1 MFYSHLIITI
11 VGSILESSKKIM
23 PVVVVVVVF
32 FLKKIVLK
40 GVISR
45 KDFYDEFF
53 MINPN
58 KRRKLESS

>member
-23 PVVVVVVVF
+23 PVVVVFFF

-45 KDFYDEFF
+45 KDLYDEFF
-53 MINPN
+53 IINTN

>member
-23 PVVVVVVVF
+23 PVVVVFFF

>member
-1 MFYSHLIITI
+1 MFYSHLIIITI

-23 PVVVVVVVF
+23 PVVVVF
-32 FLKKIVLK
+32 FFFFKKIVLK

>member
-23 PVVVVVVVF
+23 PVVVVVVF

>member
-23 PVVVVVVVF
+23 PVVVVVFF

>member
-23 PVVVVVVVF
+23 PVVVVVFFF
-32 FLKKIVLK
+32 FLKIVLK

>member
-23 PVVVVVVVF
+23 PVVVF
-32 FLKKIVLK
+32 FFFFKKIVLK

>member
-1 MFYSHLIITI
+1 MFYSHLIIAI
-11 VGSILESSKKIM
+11 VGSVLESSKKIM
-23 PVVVVVVVF
+23 PVVVVFFFF
-32 FLKKIVLK
+32 FLKIVLK

>member
-23 PVVVVVVVF
+23 PVVVVF
-32 FLKKIVLK
+32 FFFFKIVLK

>member
-1 MFYSHLIITI
+1 MFYSHLIIKI

-23 PVVVVVVVF
+23 PVVVVVFF

>member
-23 PVVVVVVVF
+23 PVVFFF

>member
-1 MFYSHLIITI
+1 M
-11 VGSILESSKKIM
+11 M
-23 PVVVVVVVF
+23 PVVVVVVF
-32 FLKKIVLK
+32 FKIVLK

-45 KDFYDEFF
+45 KVFYDEFF